1 MHAVPAIVNVM
12 LVCLIF
18 WLIFSIVGYQ
28 LFSGKFYRCFNSE
41 TLEKYLPNVV
51 MNKSQCNESEG
62 MLWRN
67 AKINFDSSLQGFLAL
82 FQVVRIRNYLSIEM
96 TLMKHFLETF
106 SLLGGKALGSFQTA
120 VELLRLHKI
129 RSDLAIK
136 VVFTLSYVYC
146 RLP

>member
-1 MHAVPAIVNVM
+1 
-12 LVCLIF
+12 
-18 WLIFSIVGYQ
+18 
-28 LFSGKFYRCFNSE
+28 
-41 TLEKYLPNVV
+41 
-51 MNKSQCNESEG
+51 

-136 VVFTLSYVYC
+136 IVFTLSYVYC